1 MKDRSARLPSLASE
15 NPPHLLYFVPART
28 PARRAAFTYP
38 QRTTTL
44 PMNPTVSNL
53 TPDRRDEALDLADR
67 AFDDT
72 PRDYFERHQSADPAW
87 DVSQSLV
94 VEDDGAIVGHLW
106 IADRTMRYGEA
117 RVRFGGIADVS
128 VDPAHRGRGHAGRLL
143 DSAVER
149 MQADG
154 QPLSLL
160 STGTPEVY
168 AGRGWHAL
176 STAQLEAGFPGGDI
190 EWAGGYVVR
199 PFESADL
206 PAVMGIYSDIAA
218 DRVGPLDRSEAY
230 WQALMDWLPR
240 VAPDSTVC
248 FDVLV
253 QVRTVVAYAITE
265 LSDDEMT
272 ILDGGIQYENLAI
285 PLLNVWR
292 ARAAERGVSRLA
304 GELHPASELF
314 DLLRKRADATLKPT
328 RHYMVRLNSL
338 RGALE
343 SVVPE
348 LIRRRRRMAPLPGP
362 PFALNVDG
370 EAARIETPLA
380 NVVIGEPVGN
390 EPVVALTSGQFLDLY
405 LGAPGGYEALDAL
418 DIPPHVDVYLRRLF
432 PNSPFMYW
440 NADRF

>member
-1 MKDRSARLPSLASE
+1 
-15 NPPHLLYFVPART
+15 
-28 PARRAAFTYP
+28 
-38 QRTTTL
+38 
-44 PMNPTVSNL
+44 MNPTVCPL
-53 TPDRRDEALDLADR
+53 TSDRRDEALDVTDR

-72 PRDYFERHQSADPAW
+72 PRHYFERHQSADPNW

-94 VEDDGAIVGHLW
+94 VQDAGAVVGHLW
-106 IADRTMRYGEA
+106 IADRAMRYGEA
-117 RVRFGGIADVS
+117 RVRFGGIADVA

-143 DSAVER
+143 DAAVER

-168 AGRGWHAL
+168 AGRGWHPVP
-176 STAQLEAGFPGGDI
+176 TAQLEADFPSGDI

-218 DRVGPLDRSEAY
+218 DRIGPLDRSEAY
-230 WQALMDWLPR
+230 WLALMDWVPALSR
-240 VAPDSTVC
+240 GADVH

-253 QVRTVVAYAITE
+253 QVRSVVAYAITE
-265 LSDDEMT
+265 LSDDTLT
-272 ILDGGIQYENLAI
+272 ILDGGIQSENLAI
-285 PLLNVWR
+285 PLLNRWR
-292 ARAAERGVSRLA
+292 DRAAARGVSRLT

-314 DLLRKRADATLKPT
+314 DLLRKRAGATLKPT
-328 RHYMVRLNSL
+328 RHYMARLNSL

-362 PFALNVDG
+362 AFVLNVAG
-370 EAARIETPLA
+370 EAARIETPMV
-380 NVVIGEPVGN
+380 NVVIGAPVGN
-390 EPVVALTSGQFLDLY
+390 EPVVQLTSAQFLDLF
-405 LGAPGGYEALDAL
+405 LGAPGGHEALDAL

-440 NADRF
+440 RADRF